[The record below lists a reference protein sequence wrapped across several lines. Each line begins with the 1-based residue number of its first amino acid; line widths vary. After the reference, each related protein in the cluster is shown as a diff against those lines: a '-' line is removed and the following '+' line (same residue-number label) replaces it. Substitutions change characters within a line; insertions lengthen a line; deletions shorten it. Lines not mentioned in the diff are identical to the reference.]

1 MLINLNFYACIQK
14 SSCLIW
20 RLPALKISG
29 RLISL
34 KSENNKKIWKNYLS
48 RNQLLQLKKQKSKIQ
63 HQRWRKQ
70 VKGKILKN
78 LRIEDKT
85 KLFILTKKLLK
96 QVFSILKAINRK
108 SVV

>member
-1 MLINLNFYACIQK
+1 MEELFVQESAIATEKAKKQNSTPK
-14 SSCLIW
+14 
-20 RLPALKISG
+20 K
-29 RLISL
+29 
-34 KSENNKKIWKNYLS
+34 KKKKKEKKKKKNNKKIWKNYLS

-96 QVFSILKAINRK
+96 QVFSILKAMN
-108 SVV
+108 